1 MSFILDA
8 LKKSEAERQRQAGP
22 TLLELRITR
31 PRRRYP
37 LWSWLVGALLAANA
51 AVLLT
56 FLVRRPV
63 AAPAGRLGSVTAAA
77 PAAGAAASAAPV
89 GPVPATPTPAA
100 IARPVPAAQAGEAT
114 TAAPSQHDVA
124 QTRIPPLAAQ
134 PAQGAAARGSA
145 RRNPADYEPAL
156 PATHAAQPGAAD
168 YSSLPSLSQIGGNIP
183 SMQLDLLDYSALSS
197 ERYALINMHRVREGD
212 ALPDGAKVLAIT
224 PNGVAM
230 DYRGQQFLLRPGGTA
245 R

>member
-37 LWSWLVGALLAANA
+37 LWSLLVGALLAANA

-56 FLVRRPV
+56 FLLRRPV
-63 AAPAGRLGSVTAAA
+63 AAPAAGASNVVAAPAPVAAA
-77 PAAGAAASAAPV
+77 PKAAAPTSSPAQVPPLIAPP
-89 GPVPATPTPAA
+89 GQSPATHGDGALITPE
-100 IARPVPAAQAGEAT
+100 RAQE
-114 TAAPSQHDVA
+114 PRQEQD
-124 QTRIPPLAAQ
+124 
-134 PAQGAAARGSA
+134 AAADVSGSA
-145 RRNPADYEPAL
+145 TRNPADYEPAL
-156 PATHAAQPGAAD
+156 PAGSQPPVD
-168 YSSLPSLSQIGGNIP
+168 YSSLPSISQIGGNIP

-230 DYRGQQFLLRPGGTA
+230 DYRGQQFMLLPGGTA
-245 R
+245 Q